1 MEKEAFNKAQDNL
14 LAQRKIQWF
23 LGAIG
28 DFQSKAGDS
37 ITGMQIYKERVF
49 QLSLDFQFSDEIDI
63 SAIAVKHLMNMS
75 NELKEKAESLKEQL
89 ETEFKAI

>member
-14 LAQRKIQWF
+14 LAQRNIQWF
-23 LGAIG
+23 LSAIE

-37 ITGMQIYKERVF
+37 IKSMQIYKKDRF
-49 QLSLDFQFSDEIDI
+49 QITLDFQFSDEIDI
-63 SAIAVKHLMNMS
+63 SGIAVKHLMNMS